1 MKILICG
8 ADGFIGSALAAQL
21 AAAGHQVVRGVR
33 RPRRDGDVAIDYRR
47 DHAVADWL
55 PRLGGVDAVIN
66 AVGILHERRAGDF
79 DAIHTA
85 APRALFS
92 ACVEAGV
99 GRVIQVSALGA
110 ALDAPTAYLRS
121 KAAADTWLAGL
132 PLRATVLRPTL
143 VFGAGG
149 TSARFFMALARLPLC
164 PVPGDGRQRVQPV
177 HVDDLVGAVA
187 KLLTLPVPPAL
198 LDAPGARPLAYRD
211 MLACYRRAQGWAPA
225 PCVEVPMAVMQA
237 AARCGRWLPGG
248 LLSPDTLAML
258 ARGNT
263 GDPAAFAALL
273 GRAPRGV
280 EDFVPQAP
288 AGAHASPSPDVLPRL
303 ALAALWLGS
312 ALASVSLAGGQ
323 NGFDLLAQAG
333 IADPLAPW
341 LLYGGAAADALVG
354 LLCLLRPGRWLWR
367 LQIGLVLF
375 YTAFVSATMP
385 LLWAHPFG
393 PLLKNLP
400 ILALLAVLLRAAP
413 TVERAR

>member
-8 ADGFIGSALAAQL
+8 AEGFIGRALAAGL
-21 AAAGHQVVRGVR
+21 AAAGHAVLRGVR
-33 RPRRDGDVAIDYRR
+33 RPQRMGDIAIDYRR

-55 PRLGGVDAVIN
+55 PRLHGVDAVIN
-66 AVGILHERRAGDF
+66 SVGILHEGRPGDF
-79 DAIHTA
+79 DAIHTL

-110 ALDAPTAYLRS
+110 TSDAPTAYLRS
-121 KAAADTWLAGL
+121 KAAADRWLAGL
-132 PLRATVLRPTL
+132 PLSGTVLRPTL
-143 VFGAGG
+143 VFGASGS
-149 TSARFFMALARLPLC
+149 SARFFMALARLPLC
-164 PVPGDGRQRVQPV
+164 LLPGDGRQRVQPV
-177 HVDDLVGAVA
+177 HVDDLVAAVTT
-187 KLLTLPVPPAL
+187 LLTLPAPPAL

-211 MLACYRRAQGWAPA
+211 MLAGYRRAQGLPPA
-225 PCVEVPMAVMQA
+225 PCVAVPMVLMQA

-248 LLSPDTLAML
+248 LLSPDTLTML

-263 GDPAAFAALL
+263 GDPGALAALL
-273 GRAPRGV
+273 GRAPRAV
-280 EDFVPQAP
+280 EDFLPPPVPTLL
-288 AGAHASPSPDVLPRL
+288 SPSSNRLLRL

-333 IADPLAPW
+333 ITSPLAPW
-341 LLYGGAAADALVG
+341 LLYGGAAADAAVG
-354 LLCLLRPGRWLWR
+354 VLCLLRPGRWLWR
-367 LQIGLVLF
+367 MQIGLVLF
-375 YTAFVSATMP
+375 YTAFLSVTVP

-400 ILALLAVLLRAAP
+400 ILALLAVLLRATP
-413 TVERAR
+413 AREPAR